1 MNDDIVVN
9 KWDAT
14 FYSKLNVYDLEF
26 NTIFQEKHESG
37 MSELVDTGK
46 QQSNKYIDWQKVLY
60 VFWKYKYTKIKC
72 I

>member
-1 MNDDIVVN
+1 MIWNLIR
-9 KWDAT
+9 
-14 FYSKLNVYDLEF
+14 FY
-26 NTIFQEKHESG
+26 QEKHESG

-46 QQSNKYIDWQKVLY
+46 QQSNKDIDWQKVLY